1 MYGMGDYTKE
11 ESVMKKKFAMILATT
26 LFTTAMLTGCAGDTA
41 ASDDVTAKVTM
52 TAQKAEYE
60 GDISQI
66 KLTFT
71 NNSDKSVYL
80 GNDFTVEVREN
91 EEWKELEAKD
101 HFVTDVQTAVNAGKE
116 LEREYGIADA
126 YGTLAQGEYRIGVD
140 VSFDEKMAD
149 DNTDTLYTEFE
160 VK

>member
-1 MYGMGDYTKE
+1 
-11 ESVMKKKFAMILATT
+11 MKKNLALILATT
-26 LFTTAMLTGCAGDTA
+26 LFATAMLTGCAGGTTA
-41 ASDDVTAKVTM
+41 SGEVSADINITVSAE
-52 TAQKAEYE
+52 KAEYE
-60 GDISQI
+60 GDISPM

-71 NNSDKSVYL
+71 NNSGNTAYL
-80 GNDFTVEVREN
+80 GNDFTVEVKEN
-91 EEWKELEAKD
+91 NEWKALEAKD

-116 LEREYGIADA
+116 LACEYAVADA

-149 DNTDTLYTEFE
+149 DKTDTLYAEFT